1 MRPCLFLIE
10 TMTQQMTDTDTHREL
25 ALNALHEALGA
36 AWRHEEG
43 WRLPAHYGDPV
54 AEHQAVRA
62 SAGLVDASAR
72 LVLRATGS
80 DRVEFLHGLTTNHI
94 KEMKPGEGTYNVLL
108 TPKGRIVGELIAYAL
123 ADHLLLDIP
132 TSCAK
137 AVQEALEHYHFSE
150 EVGFTDVSA
159 RRVVLGLHGPKASAM
174 LEKVSTVIV
183 SDLPDYHLRRGN
195 LSGVD
200 VMVARVNRAG
210 EDGFEIHAPAE
221 SAEAAWDALVEAG
234 AAPVGQEAA
243 ETLRIEAGIPRFGAD
258 LDERVIPWEAG
269 IGHAIHLNKGC
280 YVGQE
285 VIARMEYLGKV
296 FRRLVLLRLEGATVP
311 IEEAAVRDG
320 EEDVGRVTSACVG
333 PTVGQPVA
341 LAYVKHDRAAEGTV
355 LDVEADGGLASATV
369 AARPLAGSVPPP
381 SEARG

>member
-1 MRPCLFLIE
+1 
-10 TMTQQMTDTDTHREL
+10 MTQQTDTESHPHL
-25 ALNALHEALGA
+25 ALHALHEALGA
-36 AWRHEEG
+36 TWCQQEG
-43 WRLPAHYGDPV
+43 RRLPAHYGDPV
-54 AEHQAVRA
+54 AEHRAARA

-80 DRVEFLHGLTTNHI
+80 DRVEFLQGLTTNHI
-94 KEMKPGEGTYNVLL
+94 KAMKPGEGTYNVIL
-108 TPKGRIVGELIAYAL
+108 TPKGRIVGELIVYAL

-132 TSCAK
+132 SACAK
-137 AVQEALEHYHFSE
+137 AVQDTLDHYHFSE
-150 EVGFTDVSA
+150 EVEFTDVSA
-159 RRVVLGLHGPKASAM
+159 RRLVLGLHGPKAASL
-174 LEKVSTVIV
+174 LEKVSTVAV
-183 SDLPDYHLRRGN
+183 TDLPDYHLRRGN
-195 LSGVD
+195 LGGVD

-221 SAEAAWDALVEAG
+221 SAEAVWGALAEAG

-285 VIARMEYLGKV
+285 VVARMEYLGKV
-296 FRRLVLLRLEGATVP
+296 SRRLVALRLEGTAVP
-311 IEEAAVRDG
+311 SEEAAVRDG
-320 EEDVGRVTSACVG
+320 EDDVGRVTSACVG

-341 LAYVKHDRAAEGTV
+341 LAYVKRDRAAEGTV
-355 LDVEADGGLASATV
+355 LGVEADGGTVPATV
-369 AARPLAGSVPPP
+369 AARPVAGSVPPP
-381 SEARG
+381 HEARG

>member
-1 MRPCLFLIE
+1 
-10 TMTQQMTDTDTHREL
+10 MTQQTDTESHPHL
-25 ALNALHEALGA
+25 ALHALHEALGA
-36 AWRHEEG
+36 TWCQQEG
-43 WRLPAHYGDPV
+43 RRLPAHYGDPV
-54 AEHQAVRA
+54 AEHRAARA

-80 DRVEFLHGLTTNHI
+80 DRVEFLQGLTTNHI
-94 KEMKPGEGTYNVLL
+94 KAMKPGEGTYNVIL
-108 TPKGRIVGELIAYAL
+108 TPKGRIVGELIVYAL

-132 TSCAK
+132 TECAK
-137 AVQEALEHYHFSE
+137 AVQDTLDHYHFSE
-150 EVGFTDVSA
+150 EVEFTDVSA
-159 RRVVLGLHGPKASAM
+159 RRAVLGLHGPKAASL
-174 LEKVSTVIV
+174 LEEVSTVAV

-195 LSGVD
+195 LGGVD

-221 SAEAAWDALVEAG
+221 SAEAAWGALAEAG
-234 AAPVGQEAA
+234 AAPVGQEAV

-285 VIARMEYLGKV
+285 VVARMEYLGKV
-296 FRRLVLLRLEGATVP
+296 SRRLVALRLEGTAVP
-311 IEEAAVRDG
+311 AEEAAVRDG
-320 EEDVGRVTSACVG
+320 EDDVGRVTSACVG

-341 LAYVKHDRAAEGTV
+341 LAYVKRDRAAEGTA
-355 LDVEADGGLASATV
+355 LGVEAEEGTVPATV

-381 SEARG
+381 HEARG

>member
-1 MRPCLFLIE
+1 
-10 TMTQQMTDTDTHREL
+10 MTQQTDTESHPHL
-25 ALNALHEALGA
+25 ALHALHEALGA
-36 AWRHEEG
+36 TWCQQEG
-43 WRLPAHYGDPV
+43 RRLPAHYGDPV
-54 AEHQAVRA
+54 AEHRAARA

-80 DRVEFLHGLTTNHI
+80 DRVEFLQGLTTNHI
-94 KEMKPGEGTYNVLL
+94 KAMKPGEGTYNVIL
-108 TPKGRIVGELIAYAL
+108 TPKGRIVGELIVYAL

-132 TSCAK
+132 TECAK
-137 AVQEALEHYHFSE
+137 AVQDTLDHYHFSE
-150 EVGFTDVSA
+150 EVEFTDVSA
-159 RRVVLGLHGPKASAM
+159 RRAVLGLHGPKAASL
-174 LEKVSTVIV
+174 LEEVSTVAV

-195 LSGVD
+195 LGGVD

-221 SAEAAWDALVEAG
+221 SAEAAWGALAEAG
-234 AAPVGQEAA
+234 AAPVGQEAV

-285 VIARMEYLGKV
+285 VVARMEYLGKV
-296 FRRLVLLRLEGATVP
+296 SRRLVALRLEGTTVP
-311 IEEAAVRDG
+311 AEEAAVRDG
-320 EEDVGRVTSACVG
+320 EDDVGRVTSACVG

-341 LAYVKHDRAAEGTV
+341 LAYVKRDRAAEGTA
-355 LDVEADGGLASATV
+355 LGVEAEEGTVPATV

-381 SEARG
+381 HEARG

>member
-1 MRPCLFLIE
+1 
-10 TMTQQMTDTDTHREL
+10 MTQQMMDTDTHREL
-25 ALNALHEALGA
+25 TLHALHEALGA
-36 AWRHEEG
+36 VWRQQEG
-43 WRLPAHYGDPV
+43 WLLPAHYGDPV
-54 AEHQAVRA
+54 VEHRAARA

-80 DRVEFLHGLTTNHI
+80 DRVEFLQGLTTNHI
-94 KEMKPGEGTYNVLL
+94 KAMKPGQGTYNVIL
-108 TPKGRIVGELIAYAL
+108 TPKGRIVGELIVYGL

-132 TSCAK
+132 SECAK
-137 AVQEALEHYHFSE
+137 AVQDYLDHYHFSE
-150 EVGFTDVSA
+150 EVEFTDVSA
-159 RRVVLGLHGPKASAM
+159 RRLVLGLHGPKAAAL
-174 LEKVSTVIV
+174 LEEVSTVAV
-183 SDLPDYHLRRGN
+183 TDLPDYHLRRGN
-195 LSGVD
+195 LGGVD

-221 SAEAAWDALVEAG
+221 SAEAVWGALAEAG

-285 VIARMEYLGKV
+285 VVARMEYLGKV
-296 FRRLVLLRLEGATVP
+296 SRRLVALRLEGTAVP
-311 IEEAAVRDG
+311 AEEAAVRDG
-320 EEDVGRVTSACVG
+320 EDDVGRVTSACVG

-341 LAYVKHDRAAEGTV
+341 LAYVKRDRAAEGTV
-355 LDVEADGGLASATV
+355 LDVEADGGTVPATV

-381 SEARG
+381 HEARG